1 MINVVEIV
9 LLKIFNNDSIN
20 FPINKF
26 LYLWF
31 TCFEDLYNASISLT
45 NEFMIEEHEFYQMKI
60 TIQRKLNELLIL
72 LLNTVNLYLFIYLF

>member
-1 MINVVEIV
+1 MINVVEII
-9 LLKIFNNDSIN
+9 LLKILNNDSIN

-45 NEFMIEEHEFYQMKI
+45 NEFMIEEQEFYQIKVS
-60 TIQRKLNELLIL
+60 TQRKLNELLIK
-72 LLNTVNLYLFIYLF
+72 LLNIVKMNLFML